1 MKLKIKKSYKNP
13 SDTFILLLCGRVVQN
28 MKNNASFPNPIPTV
42 PEVEKKYGDYQVAL
56 NISGRYD
63 RTLSSAKNDRK
74 AELIRMLE
82 KWDDYVTTVSNGDKT
97 MLLSS
102 GFDIVGL
109 KNQSQELFPIEQL
122 EVEIGPTGQAIAR
135 VKRVAGARMY
145 AFQCTP
151 DPITPD
157 SVWTTETT
165 TDRENTFTNLNS
177 IAKYWFR
184 VIAYGRGKQTVTSML
199 VSRVIQ

>member
-1 MKLKIKKSYKNP
+1 LI
-13 SDTFILLLCGRVVQN
+13 GRVLEN
-28 MKNNASFPNPIPTV
+28 MKNNASFPNPSPAV
-42 PEVEKKYGDYQVAL
+42 AEVEKKAIDYQLAL
-56 NISGRYD
+56 NVAGRSD

-74 AELIRMLE
+74 AELTGMLSS
-82 KWDDYVTTVSNGDKT
+82 WDDYVTATSNGDKT

-102 GFDIVGL
+102 GFDIAGL
-109 KNQSQELFPIEQL
+109 KNQSQELLPIEQMD
-122 EVEIGPTGQAIAR
+122 VKIGPIGQAIVS
-135 VKRVAGARMY
+135 VKKVPGARMY
-145 AFQCTP
+145 AYQCTP
-151 DPITPD
+151 DPVTPE

-165 TDRENTFTNLNS
+165 SDRENTFTNLNS

>member
-1 MKLKIKKSYKNP
+1 MKLKIKKTYKKP
-13 SDTFILLLCGRVVQN
+13 SDTFLLKLKGRILESMR
-28 MKNNASFPNPIPTV
+28 NNSYFPNPIPTHD
-42 PEVEKKYGDYQVAL
+42 EVEKASTNFQQSLNVA
-56 NISGRYD
+56 GRND

-74 AELIRMLE
+74 SELIAMLE
-82 KWDDYVTTVSNGDKT
+82 KWDDYVTTTSNGDKT

-102 GFDIVGL
+102 GFDIAGI
-109 KNQSQELFPIEQL
+109 KNTSLDLMMIEQL
-122 EVEIGPTGQAIAR
+122 DVEIGPTGQAIVR
-135 VKRVAGARMY
+135 VKKVTGARLF

-151 DPITPD
+151 DPITPE

-165 TDRENTFTNLNS
+165 SDRENTFTNLNS

-184 VIAYGRGKQTVTSML
+184 VIAYGRGKQTVTSVL

>member
-1 MKLKIKKSYKNP
+1 MGFDL
-13 SDTFILLLCGRVVQN
+13 
-28 MKNNASFPNPIPTV
+28 PTV
-42 PEVEKKYGDYQVAL
+42 DEVEKKAVEYRLAL
-56 NISGRYD
+56 NVAGSND

-74 AELIRMLE
+74 VELSAMLA
-82 KWDDYVTTVSNGDKT
+82 KWDDYVTAVSNGDKT

-102 GFDIVGL
+102 GFDIAGL
-109 KNQSQELFPIEQL
+109 KNQPQELFPIEQL

-145 AFQCTP
+145 AFQYTP
-151 DPITPD
+151 DPITPE

-199 VSRVIQ
+199 ISRVIQ

>member
-13 SDTFILLLCGRVVQN
+13 SDTFILKLCGRVVQG
-28 MKNNASFPNPIPTV
+28 MKNTEMFPNPIPAV
-42 PEVEKKYGDYQVAL
+42 SEVEKKYADYQVAL
-56 NISGRYD
+56 NIAGRFD
-63 RTLSSAKNDRK
+63 RTLASAKNDRK
-74 AELIRMLE
+74 AELIGMLE
-82 KWDDYVTTVSNGDKT
+82 KWDDYVTAISNGDKT
-97 MLLSS
+97 MLLYS
-102 GFDIVGL
+102 GFDIAGIKSTEQDL
-109 KNQSQELFPIEQL
+109 TPIEQL
-122 EVEIGPTGQAIAR
+122 DVEIGPIGQAI
-135 VKRVAGARMY
+135 VSIKRVPGAKMY

-151 DPITPD
+151 DPITPE
-157 SVWTTETT
+157 SVWSTETT

>member
-13 SDTFILLLCGRVVQN
+13 SDTFIMKLCGRVLES
-28 MKNNASFPNPIPTV
+28 MRNNATFPNPIPTV
-42 PEVEKKYGDYQVAL
+42 PEVEKKYADYQVSL
-56 NISGRYD
+56 NMSGRND

-74 AELIRMLE
+74 AELIGMLE
-82 KWDDYVTTVSNGDKT
+82 KWDDYVTTISNGDKT

-102 GFDIVGL
+102 GFDIAGL
-109 KNQSQELFPIEQL
+109 KNQSQELTPIEKL
-122 EVEIGPTGQAIAR
+122 EVEIGPIGQAI
-135 VKRVAGARMY
+135 VSIKKVAGARMY

-151 DPITPD
+151 DPITAD

-165 TDRENTFTNLNS
+165 SDRENKFTNLTS

-184 VIAYGRGKQTVTSML
+184 VIAYGKGKQTVTSML

>member
-13 SDTFILLLCGRVVQN
+13 SDTFLLKLVGRILEN
-28 MKNNASFPNPIPTV
+28 MRKNASFPNPTPTI
-42 PEVEKKYGDYQVAL
+42 PEVEKGFIDYQLAL
-56 NISGRYD
+56 NIAGRND
-63 RTLSSAKNDRK
+63 RTLLSAKNDRK
-74 AELIRMLE
+74 ADLTGMCAKLA
-82 KWDDYVTTVSNGDKT
+82 DYVTMTSNGDKT

-102 GFDIVGL
+102 GFDIAGL
-109 KNQSQELFPIEQL
+109 KNQPQEMTPIEQL
-122 EVEIGPTGQAIAR
+122 DVEIGPTGQAIVR
-135 VKRVAGARMY
+135 IKRVPGARIY

-151 DPITPD
+151 DPIMPD
-157 SVWTTETT
+157 SQWISETT
-165 TDRENTFTNLNS
+165 TERENTFSNLNS